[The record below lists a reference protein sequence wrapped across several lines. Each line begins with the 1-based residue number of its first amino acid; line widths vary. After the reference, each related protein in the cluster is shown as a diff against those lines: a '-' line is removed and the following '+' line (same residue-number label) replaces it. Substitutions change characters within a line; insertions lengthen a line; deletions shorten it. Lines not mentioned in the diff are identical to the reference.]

1 MKLDQITADLHDKIE
16 IAIQKKQQIE
26 KKVVAKH
33 LSRIDGGKM
42 WCYNRETK
50 EIKEAV
56 FMPETNFYIHRAN
69 DKRIDITPNCVYV
82 EAINK
87 KNALRRIQQGK
98 VAFIS

>member
-1 MKLDQITADLHDKIE
+1 MKLDQIKSDLSDKIE
-16 IAIQKKQQIE
+16 IAIQKKQQVE
-26 KKVVAKH
+26 KRIVAKH

-50 EIKEAV
+50 EISEA
-56 FMPETNFYIHRAN
+56 NFYETPNYYIHKPN

-87 KNALRRIQQGK
+87 KNALRRIQLGK
-98 VAFIS
+98 IAFIS

>member
-1 MKLDQITADLHDKIE
+1 MKLDAITTDLYDKIE

-26 KKVVAKH
+26 KKIVARH

-42 WCYNRETK
+42 WCYNREAK
-50 EIKEAV
+50 ELTEAK
-56 FMPETNFYIHRAN
+56 FYETPNFYTHKPN
-69 DKRIDITPNCVYV
+69 QKRIDITPNCVYV